1 MKKVLDRILFAL
13 SFAWQAPQSLIGL
26 FMLIYFKLFGGATL
40 ISYKKLCYA
49 FSAPKMS
56 GGISLGN
63 FAFLSNSLSKHEE
76 SIAHEQ
82 LGHTWDSKLM
92 GPLYLFIVGI
102 AGLMNK
108 RGNQLVN
115 IIDFVIGLLLIL
127 NAVGYNIHTDMAW
140 VAVALNVVTIVA
152 GALLFVDGLL
162 LLIGSKK

>member
-1 MKKVLDRILFAL
+1 MIV
-13 SFAWQAPQSLIGL
+13 FAW
-26 FMLIYFKLFGGATL
+26 TL
-40 ISYKKLCYA
+40 TWV
-49 FSAPKMS
+49 
-56 GGISLGN
+56 
-63 FAFLSNSLSKHEE
+63 AFLV
-76 SIAHEQ
+76 I
-82 LGHTWDSKLM
+82 GV
-92 GPLYLFIVGI
+92 YLFIVGI
-102 AGLMNK
+102 AGLTNK

>member
-1 MKKVLDRILFAL
+1 MAKAKKISKANHSLLLAIVFMIFGVCLMFGGFGAAHNVLGITFTVMGIVLIVLGVLNAVIGMIPFAVAEL
-13 SFAWQAPQSLIGL
+13 LLGVLMIVFAW
-26 FMLIYFKLFGGATL
+26 TL
-40 ISYKKLCYA
+40 TWV
-49 FSAPKMS
+49 
-56 GGISLGN
+56 
-63 FAFLSNSLSKHEE
+63 AFLV
-76 SIAHEQ
+76 I
-82 LGHTWDSKLM
+82 G
-92 GPLYLFIVGI
+92 

>member
-1 MKKVLDRILFAL
+1 MAKAKKISKANHSLWLAIVFMIFGVCLMFGGFGAAHNVLGITFTVMGIVLIVLGVLNAVIGMIPFAVAEL
-13 SFAWQAPQSLIGL
+13 LLGVLMIVFAW
-26 FMLIYFKLFGGATL
+26 TL
-40 ISYKKLCYA
+40 TWV
-49 FSAPKMS
+49 
-56 GGISLGN
+56 
-63 FAFLSNSLSKHEE
+63 AFLV
-76 SIAHEQ
+76 I
-82 LGHTWDSKLM
+82 GV
-92 GPLYLFIVGI
+92 YLFIVGI